1 MTVLWV
7 AVPDRLPMPE
17 SIPASGRAEPG
28 FVVAGPS
35 DADRWVAGRD
45 VGGWLVSNRVGSGV
59 VCPGFAPPE
68 SGVFVAVAPD
78 LGAVVPVPPDPVAV
92 ECEVPAVAASGL
104 GELTFEALVFVAPGF
119 GGLMLDV
126 LVFVAPGF
134 GGLMLEV
141 LVLVAP
147 VFIGLGCGALVFVA
161 PGFGGLMFA
170 VFGFGGLT
178 FAVFVGFGVGGL
190 TFVVFGFV
198 GLTFAVFA
206 APGFAGPGAG
216 MPDLVGPAFIGS
228 GGGAA
233 ADRPGAGAFEALED
247 GVVDMGWPS
256 AGARLEAGGPGF
268 GRLRLGAGRR
278 ASERLR
284 LGTLMIASH
293 AGPRP

>member
-1 MTVLWV
+1 MGDEPAIGSGFSEGPTPGLGLGDGLAAEACEVDGCEPAVARPPSGRVGELLVTVVREPGPGVTVLCV

-17 SIPASGRAEPG
+17 SIPASGRAGPG

-68 SGVFVAVAPD
+68 SGALAAAAPD
-78 LGAVVPVPPDPVAV
+78 LGVLVPVPPGLGAV
-92 ECEVPAVAASGL
+92 EWEVLVVAAPGL
-104 GELTFEALVFVAPGF
+104 GELTFEA
-119 GGLMLDV
+119 

-161 PGFGGLMFA
+161 FGFGGLTFA
-170 VFGFGGLT
+170 VFVAFGFGGLTFAVFVAFGFGGLT
-178 FAVFVGFGVGGL
+178 FAVFVGFGFGGL
-190 TFVVFGFV
+190 TFAVFDFV

-206 APGFAGPGAG
+206 ALGLAGPGAG
-216 MPDLVGPAFIGS
+216 VPDLVGPAFIGS
-228 GGGAA
+228 GG
-233 ADRPGAGAFEALED
+233 
-247 GVVDMGWPS
+247 
-256 AGARLEAGGPGF
+256 
-268 GRLRLGAGRR
+268 
-278 ASERLR
+278 
-284 LGTLMIASH
+284 
-293 AGPRP
+293 